1 MKTVKNKISVL
12 LSVFNGEKT
21 LERCVESIL
30 TQTYK
35 DFELL
40 IINDGSDDATG
51 LICDSFNDD
60 RIKLFKVDKN
70 QGLTKS
76 LNYLA
81 SFAEGEFLARQDAD
95 DLSLNLRFEK
105 QINLFFEDSE
115 LDFVTSRA
123 LDKNNNKKIPRFRHK
138 LNPKI
143 AINYFNPFIHGTL
156 MIKNSSFQN
165 IGGYDERF
173 KLAQDYRLF
182 KTAITNNSKYKFI
195 NEPLYVLNNQD
206 NLSNNFKKEQ
216 AFYANCVKKN
226 LNPNST
232 SFSDN

>member
-1 MKTVKNKISVL
+1 MKTVRNKISVL

-21 LERCVESIL
+21 IERCVESIL
-30 TQTYK
+30 TQSYE

-40 IINDGSDDATG
+40 ILNDGSVDSTR
-51 LICDSFNDD
+51 LICDSFDDD
-60 RIKLFKVDKN
+60 RIKLFNVDQN

-81 SFAEGEFLARQDAD
+81 SCAEGEFLARQDAD
-95 DLSLNLRFEK
+95 DLSLNSRFEK
-105 QINLFFEDSE
+105 QINLFIEDSE

-123 LDKNNNKKIPRFRHK
+123 LDKISNKKIPRYRHR

-143 AINYFNPFIHGTL
+143 AINYYNPFIHGTL
-156 MIKNSSFQN
+156 MIKKSSFQN
-165 IGGYDERF
+165 LGGYDERF

-182 KTAITNNSKYKFI
+182 KNAITNNYKYRLI
-195 NEPLYVLNNQD
+195 SEPLYVLNNQD
-206 NLSNNFKKEQ
+206 NLSNNLKEEQ
-216 AFYANCVKKN
+216 AYYADCVKKN

>member
-21 LERCVESIL
+21 LERCIESIL

-40 IINDGSDDATG
+40 ILNDGSDDATG

-123 LDKNNNKKIPRFRHK
+123 LDKITIKK
-138 LNPKI
+138 
-143 AINYFNPFIHGTL
+143 
-156 MIKNSSFQN
+156 S
-165 IGGYDERF
+165 
-173 KLAQDYRLF
+173 QDLD
-182 KTAITNNSKYKFI
+182 TN
-195 NEPLYVLNNQD
+195 
-206 NLSNNFKKEQ
+206 
-216 AFYANCVKKN
+216 
-226 LNPNST
+226 
-232 SFSDN
+232 

>member
-30 TQTYK
+30 TQSYK
-35 DFELL
+35 NFELL
-40 IINDGSDDATG
+40 ILNDGSDDATA

-60 RIKLFKVDKN
+60 RIKLFKIDQN

-95 DLSLNLRFEK
+95 DLSLNSRFEK

-123 LDKNNNKKIPRFRHK
+123 LDKNNNTFLYYLIY
-138 LNPKI
+138 
-143 AINYFNPFIHGTL
+143 NYFFL
-156 MIKNSSFQN
+156 V
-165 IGGYDERF
+165 
-173 KLAQDYRLF
+173 LF
-182 KTAITNNSKYKFI
+182 PPCIF
-195 NEPLYVLNNQD
+195 
-206 NLSNNFKKEQ
+206 
-216 AFYANCVKKN
+216 C
-226 LNPNST
+226 
-232 SFSDN
+232 

>member
-21 LERCVESIL
+21 LQRSVESIL
-30 TQTYK
+30 TQSYE

-40 IINDGSDDATG
+40 ILDDGSDDATES
-51 LICDSFNDD
+51 ICNSFVDD
-60 RIKLFKVDKN
+60 RIKFFKLNHN

-81 SFAEGEFLARQDAD
+81 SFADGEFLARQDAD
-95 DLSLNLRFEK
+95 DISLNLRFEK
-105 QINLFFEDSE
+105 QINLFKEDNE

-123 LDKNNNKKIPRFRHK
+123 LDKNSNKKIPKFRHK
-138 LNPKI
+138 LSPKI
-143 AINYFNPFIHGTL
+143 SINYYNPFIHGTL

-165 IGGYDERF
+165 LGGYDERF

-182 KTAITNNSKYKFI
+182 KTAITSDSKYKFI

-206 NLSNNFKKEQ
+206 NLSNNFKKQQ
-216 AFYANCVKKN
+216 AYYANCVKKN
-226 LNPNST
+226 LNPDST
-232 SFSDN
+232 SFSEN

>member
-1 MKTVKNKISVL
+1 
-12 LSVFNGEKT
+12 
-21 LERCVESIL
+21 
-30 TQTYK
+30 
-35 DFELL
+35 
-40 IINDGSDDATG
+40 
-51 LICDSFNDD
+51 
-60 RIKLFKVDKN
+60 
-70 QGLTKS
+70 
-76 LNYLA
+76 
-81 SFAEGEFLARQDAD
+81 
-95 DLSLNLRFEK
+95 
-105 QINLFFEDSE
+105 
-115 LDFVTSRA
+115 
-123 LDKNNNKKIPRFRHK
+123 
-138 LNPKI
+138 
-143 AINYFNPFIHGTL
+143 

>member
-1 MKTVKNKISVL
+1 MKTVRNKISVL

-21 LERCVESIL
+21 IERCVESIL
-30 TQTYK
+30 TQSYE

-40 IINDGSDDATG
+40 ILNDGSVDSTR
-51 LICDSFNDD
+51 LICDSFDDD
-60 RIKLFKVDKN
+60 RIKLFNVDQN

-81 SFAEGEFLARQDAD
+81 SCAEGEFLARQDAD
-95 DLSLNLRFEK
+95 DLSLNSRFEK
-105 QINLFFEDSE
+105 QINLFIEDSE

-123 LDKNNNKKIPRFRHK
+123 LDKISNKKIPRYRHR

-143 AINYFNPFIHGTL
+143 AINYYNPFIHGTL

-165 IGGYDERF
+165 LGGYDERF

-182 KTAITNNSKYKFI
+182 KNAIMSDSKYKFI

-206 NLSNNFKKEQ
+206 NLSNNFKKQQ
-216 AFYANCVKKN
+216 AYYANCVKKN
-226 LNPNST
+226 LNPDST
-232 SFSDN
+232 SFSEN

>member
-1 MKTVKNKISVL
+1 MS
-12 LSVFNGEKT
+12 
-21 LERCVESIL
+21 
-30 TQTYK
+30 
-35 DFELL
+35 
-40 IINDGSDDATG
+40 G
-51 LICDSFNDD
+51 LICDSFTDD
-60 RIKLFKVDKN
+60 RIKLFKVEKN

-182 KTAITNNSKYKFI
+182 KTYSGSLMN
-195 NEPLYVLNNQD
+195 LYLLLLVIAVLNN
-206 NLSNNFKKEQ
+206 L
-216 AFYANCVKKN
+216 
-226 LNPNST
+226 
-232 SFSDN
+232 